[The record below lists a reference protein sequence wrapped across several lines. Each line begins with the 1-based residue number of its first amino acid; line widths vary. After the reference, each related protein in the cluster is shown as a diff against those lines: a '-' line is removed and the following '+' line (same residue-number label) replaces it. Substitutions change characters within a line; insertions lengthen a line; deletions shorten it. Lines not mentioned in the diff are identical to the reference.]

1 MDSDVR
7 RPVRSLRRLSM
18 PLILL
23 LVLTVTVPITAAA
36 SAKPA
41 AGVDTPPMIV
51 FGDPPGLYAVTPE
64 HAAPSAAV
72 TLTGSLFGASQSDYN
87 GYVTFGATRA
97 TDILSWSDTSISLN
111 VPGGLLAGTL
121 PLKVTTNWGGS
132 NVLSFMVDGIPRP
145 APVIASVT
153 PAHAVAGAAVTVAGG
168 DFGGVQGAGTLT
180 FGGVTPEITS
190 WSDTAIAC
198 KVPAPLSPGVV
209 DVVVTTTSGA
219 SSPVA
224 FTVDAPLKLP
234 VIAKISPT
242 RGKVGITVTIT
253 GANFGARRGTSKVLF
268 GAKAVVRYYSW
279 SSTRIKVKVPAIGQ
293 GRRALR
299 VRTPVGAS
307 NTKYFT
313 RI

>member
-1 MDSDVR
+1 MDSGVR
-7 RPVRSLRRLSM
+7 RPGRSLRTLSI

-23 LVLTVTVPITAAA
+23 LVLTVTVPITAA
-36 SAKPA
+36 SARPA
-41 AGVDTPPMIV
+41 AGAPTPPMIV
-51 FGDPPGLYAVTPE
+51 VADSPELYSVTPE

-132 NVLSFMVDGIPRP
+132 NVLSFMVDGVLRP

-153 PAHAVAGAAVTVAGG
+153 PAHAVAGAAVTVTGG
-168 DFGGVQGAGTLT
+168 DFGGAQGAGTLT

-198 KVPAPLSPGVV
+198 KVPTPFSPGVV

-219 SSPVA
+219 SSPLA

-299 VRTPVGAS
+299 VRTPAGAS